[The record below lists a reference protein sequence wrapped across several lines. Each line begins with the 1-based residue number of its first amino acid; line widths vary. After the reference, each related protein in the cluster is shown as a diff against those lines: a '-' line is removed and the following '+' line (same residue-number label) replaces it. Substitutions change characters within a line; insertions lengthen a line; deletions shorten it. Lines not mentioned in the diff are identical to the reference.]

1 MVAPSTV
8 PKDVDAPLGI
18 RVKFSVEPEAQMAV
32 SRVGKRAVSF
42 KADKVA
48 REQETAESR
57 EGADVIDLADT
68 VEIESVPKS
77 VAEET
82 SWIPTCFDCGPTT
95 NEATDEDMS
104 REQPEVEARE
114 ESPEPASA
122 TELESQGAQGATS
135 PETEDPA
142 KEIETTKSPPGMF
155 QWLTELVDP
164 VPDAADPAAPVDLDE
179 AIEGPEIV
187 EPVTTTLAV
196 VPVESGFCGMFTSVE
211 PMSEKERKEEQDM
224 SVYGESDKLMGDL
237 LSLDMKED
245 ETISGATMK
254 TSDLDCKEDG
264 SAAREKSIIQFTTN
278 KAKVMPAISEHAE
291 APPTDEEVIKGVDR
305 SKETRRLLLV
315 KDLRKAISTH
325 GRYDVRVA
333 DISAALGDLLNE
345 CEEHEQALKL
355 HRDAAAIY
363 SAKKGD
369 DDPTT
374 ISAKT
379 RLGQILEEA
388 GHFDEAINTYYCVM
402 VMQRALKGEKD
413 TSAGDSLVNMANAL
427 RRKGDYTQGIKEL
440 KRALKIYRESLGD
453 SHEKVSITVDA
464 IASLYVTLGDFEKS
478 AAILEEVVKLKAAT
492 MGMKSDAVA
501 VTLISLATTYEC
513 SEEFDK
519 AMKSLKKAYKIYTE
533 IEGYSSEKS
542 TSTLNLIAQLYE
554 AMNDH
559 NRASIA
565 YLGVLRGCKIN
576 LGKDHIRV
584 GEMYHK
590 LGHSLRLTGQM
601 EKALKCMKEALPIYV
616 GKGVEMADVEMIAE
630 VMHEMALIHQE
641 KQDFQE
647 AARVLNQELSVRR
660 KIGQPEYPLIARTLN
675 HLGVVEFELK
685 NNSRALKHLVDALTI
700 YQQRGEHGVDC
711 AEVLFN
717 TGLVFEAVQNYDRAK
732 DAFAESARIYEDRG
746 FEKDHPFILMANEKM
761 TEVSEFE

>member
-8 PKDVDAPLGI
+8 PRDVDAPLGI
-18 RVKFSVEPEAQMAV
+18 RIKPSVEPEAQMAV
-32 SRVGKRAVSF
+32 SSAGKRAVSF
-42 KADKVA
+42 KTNEVA
-48 REQETAESR
+48 QEQETAESR
-57 EGADVIDLADT
+57 DYADVIDLTDT
-68 VEIESVPKS
+68 VEIESMPQG
-77 VAEET
+77 ALEET
-82 SWIPTCFDCGPTT
+82 SWLPSFFDCGPTV
-95 NEATDEDMS
+95 NDALDEDMS
-104 REQPEVEARE
+104 REQPEVEVRE
-114 ESPEPASA
+114 ESPEPTEAEESPEPRSA
-122 TELESQGAQGATS
+122 TEKVSEATTS
-135 PETEDPA
+135 SETDALA
-142 KEIETTKSPPGMF
+142 KDCEMTKPQPGMW
-155 QWLTELVDP
+155 QWLTKLADP
-164 VPDAADPAAPVDLDE
+164 VPDDPAAS
-179 AIEGPEIV
+179 
-187 EPVTTTLAV
+187 T
-196 VPVESGFCGMFTSVE
+196 
-211 PMSEKERKEEQDM
+211 EKEEDEDEDA
-224 SVYGESDKLMGDL
+224 SVSGYSGKLMGDL
-237 LSLDMKED
+237 LSLSGTKDD
-245 ETISGATMK
+245 VTISGATMK
-254 TSDLDCKEDG
+254 TADLDCREDG
-264 SAAREKSIIQFTTN
+264 SVAREKSIVQFTASKV
-278 KAKVMPAISEHAE
+278 KAMPVISEQA
-291 APPTDEEVIKGVDR
+291 EEVIKGADR

-315 KDLRKAISTH
+315 KDLRQAISTH

-345 CEEHEQALKL
+345 SEEYEQALKL

-363 SAKKGD
+363 SAKMGD
-369 DDPTT
+369 DNPTT

-388 GHFDEAINTYYCVM
+388 GQFDEAINTYYGVM
-402 VMQRALKGEKD
+402 VMERALKGEKD
-413 TSAGDSLVNMANAL
+413 TGDSLVNMANAL
-427 RRKGDYTQGIKEL
+427 RRKGDYTQAIKEL
-440 KRALKIYRESLGD
+440 KRALKIFRESLGD

-492 MGMKSDAVA
+492 MGMNSDAVA

-513 SEEFDK
+513 SEEFEK

-554 AMNDH
+554 AMGDH

-576 LGKDHIRV
+576 LGKDNLRV
-584 GEMYHK
+584 GEMYYK
-590 LGHSLRLTGQM
+590 LGHSLRLTGQL
-601 EKALKCMKEALPIYV
+601 EKALKCMKESLPIYV
-616 GKGVEMADVEMIAE
+616 GKGVEMSDVEMIAS
-630 VMHEMALIHQE
+630 VMHEMALIYQE
-641 KQDFQE
+641 KLDFQE

-675 HLGVVEFELK
+675 RLGVAEFELE

-717 TGLVFEAVQNYDRAK
+717 TGLVFAAVQNYERAM

-746 FEKDHPFILMANEKM
+746 YEKDHPFILMANEKLD
-761 TEVSEFE
+761 EVSEFVN

>member
-1 MVAPSTV
+1 
-8 PKDVDAPLGI
+8 
-18 RVKFSVEPEAQMAV
+18 MAV
-32 SRVGKRAVSF
+32 SSAGKRAVSF
-42 KADKVA
+42 KTNEVA
-48 REQETAESR
+48 QEQEAAESR
-57 EGADVIDLADT
+57 DYADVIDLTDT
-68 VEIESVPKS
+68 VEIESMPQ
-77 VAEET
+77 VAQEET
-82 SWIPTCFDCGPTT
+82 SWLTSCFDCSPTA
-95 NEATDEDMS
+95 NEATDDDMS

-114 ESPEPASA
+114 ECPKPAEAESI
-122 TELESQGAQGATS
+122 TEKESEGATS
-135 PETEDPA
+135 SETDDLT
-142 KEIETTKSPPGMF
+142 KESETTKPQPGMW
-155 QWLTELVDP
+155 QWLTAFVDP
-164 VPDAADPAAPVDLDE
+164 VPDVLPPDAAEDKDQDASV
-179 AIEGPEIV
+179 
-187 EPVTTTLAV
+187 
-196 VPVESGFCGMFTSVE
+196 SG
-211 PMSEKERKEEQDM
+211 
-224 SVYGESDKLMGDL
+224 YSDKLMGDL
-237 LSLDMKED
+237 LSLPEIKED
-245 ETISGATMK
+245 ATISGFTMK
-254 TSDLDCKEDG
+254 TADLDCREDG
-264 SAAREKSIIQFTTN
+264 SVAREKSIVQFTTS
-278 KAKVMPAISEHAE
+278 KAKVMPAISEQ
-291 APPTDEEVIKGVDR
+291 TEEVIKGVDR

-315 KDLRKAISTH
+315 KDLRQAISTH

-345 CEEHEQALKL
+345 SEEHEQALKL

-369 DDPTT
+369 DNPTT

-453 SHEKVSITVDA
+453 SHEKVSVTVDA

-492 MGMKSDAVA
+492 MGMQSDAVA

-554 AMNDH
+554 AMGDH

-565 YLGVLRGCKIN
+565 YLGVLRGYKIN
-576 LGKDHIRV
+576 LGKDHLRV
-584 GEMYHK
+584 GEMYYK
-590 LGHSLRLTGQM
+590 LGHSLRLTGQL
-601 EKALKCMKEALPIYV
+601 EKALKCMKESLPIYV
-616 GKGVEMADVEMIAE
+616 GKGVEMSDVEMIAS
-630 VMHEMALIHQE
+630 VMHEMALIYQE

-675 HLGVVEFELK
+675 RLGVAEFELE

-717 TGLVFEAVQNYDRAK
+717 TGLVFAAVQNYERAM

-746 FEKDHPFILMANEKM
+746 FKKDHPFIVLANEKLD
-761 TEVSEFE
+761 EVSEFVSEFVN